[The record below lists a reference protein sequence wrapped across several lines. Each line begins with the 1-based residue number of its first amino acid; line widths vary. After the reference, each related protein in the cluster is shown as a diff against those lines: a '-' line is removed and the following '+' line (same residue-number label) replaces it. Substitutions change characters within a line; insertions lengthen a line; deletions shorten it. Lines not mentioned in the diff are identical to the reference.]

1 MQNAIVIMRG
11 RNCDVIGHKEMKN
24 SSILIKIRISIAI
37 IGILLHSQK
46 IEAQSDSTS
55 TFKQI
60 AFPSALMVTGLVL
73 NKESTKQ
80 NIQEDIRSSF
90 PNFDNRLDDYLML
103 APTALDLI
111 FTLSDKKPNDK
122 KHISDIIIGEVA
134 MYITTKSLKKI
145 IGSRRPNGGGQAF
158 PSGHTSQAFTGATL
172 FFHHYKDENV
182 WLASSGYL
190 LASATGSF
198 RVLNNRHWVSDVF
211 FGAGL
216 GILVGN
222 LTYYFNPIGNENLD
236 YNLQMNVSGSGLA
249 LRLKF

>member
-1 MQNAIVIMRG
+1 MNTP
-11 RNCDVIGHKEMKN
+11 N
-24 SSILIKIRISIAI
+24 STECFLMNYYLKKYKSIATI
-37 IGILLHSQK
+37 FFFLLISLSQYLN
-46 IEAQSDSTS
+46 AQVDTIF
-55 TFKQI
+55 TFRNL
-60 AFPSALMVTGLVL
+60 AVPTALMTTGIIL
-73 NKESTKQ
+73 NKESTKT
-80 NIQEDIRSSF
+80 NIQEKVQSTF
-90 PNFDNRLDDYLML
+90 PNFDNRLDDYLMI

-111 FTLSDKKPNDK
+111 YTLSDKKSNNK

-172 FFHHYKDENV
+172 FFHHYKDENP
-182 WLASSGYL
+182 WIASSGFL
-190 LASATGSF
+190 LASATGAF

-222 LTYYFNPIGNENLD
+222 LTYYFNPIGKGNLD
-236 YNLQMNVSGSGLA
+236 SNVQINVNGSGLA
-249 LRLKF
+249 LEVRF

>member
-1 MQNAIVIMRG
+1 MCRK
-11 RNCDVIGHKEMKN
+11 NCK
-24 SSILIKIRISIAI
+24 ILILIFSFLITLKESP
-37 IGILLHSQK
+37 LS
-46 IEAQSDSTS
+46 AQIDTIF
-55 TFKQI
+55 TFKKVAI
-60 AFPSALMVTGLVL
+60 PTALMTTGIIL
-73 NKESTKQ
+73 NKETIKTS
-80 NIQEDIRSSF
+80 IQEKVQSSF
-90 PNFDNRLDDYLML
+90 PNFDSRLDDYLMI

-190 LASATGSF
+190 LASATGAF